1 MPYTTLEQLNFRYG
15 ESLVI
20 SLTDRGEA
28 ATGAVDVDTV
38 DQAIADADAMI
49 DGYLKG
55 RYQLPLAE
63 VPPQV
68 EALSRAISI
77 WNLHIYDAP
86 KQIEAGY
93 RDALTQLRD
102 ISKGIITLDVAGIE
116 PKTNSSQGVMTT
128 DRERPLTEDSLKGWI

>member
-1 MPYTTLEQLNFRYG
+1 MPYTTLDQLNDRYG
-15 ESLVI
+15 AGLLI
-20 SLTDRGEA
+20 SLTDRGEV
-28 ATGAVDVDTV
+28 ATGAVVQDTV

-55 RYQLPLAE
+55 RYKLPLAE

-77 WNLHIYDAP
+77 WNLHVYDAP

-93 RDALTQLRD
+93 KDALAQLRD

-116 PKTNSSQGVMTT
+116 PETSGGQGVMVT
-128 DRERPLTEDSLKGWI
+128 DRERPLTEGSLKGWI